1 MGAPGSHRGHRGHRV
16 SGPGHGAGEAARK
29 NGEGRM
35 QTARIRAWPSGWGT
49 KRGILEPALGEGVI
63 KCITVIHLICRW
75 LGGGYGNTW
84 GREGRRRRMLL
95 AGRALDCG
103 RCARPLRI
111 GDCGLR
117 KPKLGGEQPK
127 LINSEWPI
135 PDFLIS

>member
-1 MGAPGSHRGHRGHRV
+1 MYHCDTFDMSLAWRRLWKHMGARG
-16 SGPGHGAGEAARK
+16 AATTDVV
-29 NGEGRM
+29 GQEDL
-35 QTARIRAWPSGWGT
+35 GW
-49 KRGILEPALGEGVI
+49 
-63 KCITVIHLICRW
+63 
-75 LGGGYGNTW
+75 
-84 GREGRRRRMLL
+84 MLL